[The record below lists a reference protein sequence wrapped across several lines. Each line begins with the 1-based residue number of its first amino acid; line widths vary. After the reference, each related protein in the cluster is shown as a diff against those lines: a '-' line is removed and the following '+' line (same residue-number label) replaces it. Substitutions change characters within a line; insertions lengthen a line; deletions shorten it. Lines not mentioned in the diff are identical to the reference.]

1 MNTTE
6 QTLDYQVEKLTA
18 AKLADVAQLHAAV
31 YGAIPS
37 ADFFPK
43 KYNTAFTGV
52 EYVGYVAYNAQRI
65 PVGFYAVIPCFMQF
79 GDKPVLAAQSAD
91 TMTHPGYRYKGL
103 FVELSNM
110 TFQLCRD
117 LGINLVFG
125 FPNQNSLP
133 GAINKLGWQMTHQ
146 LDCFIIPVTPLL
158 LRRAL
163 NKLPYFKNR
172 VSHRRKKVL
181 AKYAVKQNIIDNSV
195 VKDGFAGVLRNDDYS
210 RYKVYNES
218 HVIRIGQSLIWIK
231 ISHILLIGDMTIQAG
246 EFDQAITGI
255 KKLAKKLS
263 IKEIHFHASPGTGLH
278 SLFAAGCQSIPS
290 FYALFQ
296 DFDKQHPIENI
307 RFTSAD
313 IDTF

>member
-1 MNTTE
+1 MNSTE
-6 QTLDYQVEKLTA
+6 QTLEYQVEKLTA
-18 AKLADVAQLHAAV
+18 AKLADVEQLHAAV
-31 YGAIPS
+31 YGAMPT
-37 ADFFPK
+37 ADFFIK

-52 EYVGYVAYNAQRI
+52 EYVGYVAYNTQKIA
-65 PVGFYAVIPCFMQF
+65 VGFYAVIPCFIQF
-79 GDKPVLAAQSAD
+79 GDQSVLAAQSAD

-146 LDCFIIPVTPLL
+146 LDCFIIPVTSFP

-163 NKLPYFKNR
+163 NKLPYFNGR
-172 VSHRRKKVL
+172 IADHRKKVL
-181 AKYAVKQNIIDNSV
+181 AKYIVNQNTVANSV
-195 VKDGFAGVLRNDDYS
+195 LKGGFAGVSRDDAYS
-210 RYKVYNES
+210 KYKTYNET
-218 HVIRIGQSLIWIK
+218 HVIRIGDSLVWIK
-231 ISHILLIGDMTIQAG
+231 ISHVLLIGDMTALA
-246 EFDQAITGI
+246 EDFDTVMDGL
-255 KKLAKKLS
+255 KNLAKKLG
-263 IKEIHFHASPGTGLH
+263 IKEIHFHASPGTSLH
-278 SLFAAGCQSIPS
+278 TLFAAGCQSIPS

-296 DFDKQHPIENI
+296 DFEKQHPIENI
-307 RFTSAD
+307 KFTSAD